1 MALRISLFYGAIFLV
16 IGVLLPFWP
25 VWLKSRGVTATEIGL
40 ILAVAT
46 WARAVINPLLA
57 QSADRHGRPDLMII
71 LLGWGALLTHLLFFF
86 SDTFWSLFGI
96 SVISSILLFA
106 LMPMADAVT
115 MLKVREGL
123 IDYGKVRLWGSLT
136 FIIAAMGGGYILRGQ
151 PADYILWL
159 VIALLA
165 LTVGSCYLVPR
176 VKTPGTK
183 NLLEP
188 LLNILR
194 NRPLLILMFSASL
207 IQGSHAVYYGF
218 STLHWRANGL
228 DEITIGFLWAEGVI
242 AEILLF
248 AIAGKYID
256 RIGPVKF
263 LIIGGIGGI
272 IRWSTLGVTT
282 DLTALI
288 AVQGFHA
295 LTFGATHIAA
305 LYYIAKSVP
314 AGFAATAQSLYSSF
328 AVGTTMAFAMLASG
342 WLYQLY
348 AGKAF
353 FAMAG
358 MSMTG
363 ILLLV
368 PFYFIQRK
376 NFG

>member
-1 MALRISLFYGAIFLV
+1 
-16 IGVLLPFWP
+16 
-25 VWLKSRGVTATEIGL
+25 
-40 ILAVAT
+40 
-46 WARAVINPLLA
+46 
-57 QSADRHGRPDLMII
+57 
-71 LLGWGALLTHLLFFF
+71 
-86 SDTFWSLFGI
+86 
-96 SVISSILLFA
+96 
-106 LMPMADAVT
+106 
-115 MLKVREGL
+115 
-123 IDYGKVRLWGSLT
+123 
-136 FIIAAMGGGYILRGQ
+136 
-151 PADYILWL
+151 
-159 VIALLA
+159 
-165 LTVGSCYLVPR
+165 
-176 VKTPGTK
+176 
-183 NLLEP
+183 
-188 LLNILR
+188 
-194 NRPLLILMFSASL
+194 MFSASL
-207 IQGSHAVYYGF
+207 IQASHAVYYGF

-272 IRWSTLGVTT
+272 IRWSTLGMTT

>member
-25 VWLKSRGVTATEIGL
+25 VWLKSRGITATEIGL

-46 WARAVINPLLA
+46 WGRAIVNPLLA

-86 SDTFWSLFGI
+86 SNNFWSLFAV

-136 FIIAAMGGGYILRGQ
+136 FIIAALGGGYILQGQ
-151 PADYILWL
+151 PAEYILWL
-159 VIALLA
+159 VIALLV
-165 LTVGSCYLVPR
+165 LTIASCYLVPK
-176 VKTPGTK
+176 VKMPGTK

-188 LLNILR
+188 FFNILR
-194 NRPLLILMFSASL
+194 NRPLLILMMSASL
-207 IQGSHAVYYGF
+207 IQASHAVYYGF

-228 DEITIGFLWAEGVI
+228 DEITIGALWAEGVI
-242 AEILLF
+242 AEIILF

-256 RIGPVKF
+256 RIGPVLF
-263 LIIGGIGGI
+263 LIIGGIGGV
-272 IRWSTLGVTT
+272 IRWSTLGMTT
-282 DLTALI
+282 DLTGLI

-295 LTFGATHIAA
+295 LTFGATHLAA
-305 LYYIAKSVP
+305 LYYIAKNVP
-314 AGFAATAQSLYSSF
+314 ASFAATAQSLYSSF

-342 WLYQLY
+342 WLYEFY
-348 AGKAF
+348 AGRAF
-353 FAMAG
+353 FAMTG
-358 MSMTG
+358 MSVAG
-363 ILLLV
+363 ILLLI
-368 PFYFIQRK
+368 PFHLIQRK
-376 NFG
+376 RI